1 MKKIETIWHYLLFQ
15 AIEKKEFKHTQAG
28 IAELFH
34 FSTSTINLALAKPT
48 AIGAVRKSGKFFVLA
63 DHEKLL
69 YLWATIRNPNRD
81 ILYQATSV
89 LPIAELEGLAP
100 AGALYGGY
108 SAASHLLNEPSADYT
123 TLYLYVSTN
132 LLPQIKARYPTNKQ
146 GTSRIIALAL
156 PSYSPT
162 PNHTSLPHTF
172 VDLWN
177 SPDWY
182 ARDFTIALKEK
193 FHDLLS

>member
-15 AIEKKEFKHTQAG
+15 AIEKQEFKHTQAG
-28 IAELFH
+28 IAEQFH
-34 FSTSTINLALAKPT
+34 YSTSTINLALTKPT

-63 DHEKLL
+63 DPEKLL

-81 ILYQATSV
+81 ILYQTTSV
-89 LPIAELEGLAP
+89 LPITELEGLAP
-100 AGALYGGY
+100 AGSLYGGY
-108 SAASHLLNEPSADYT
+108 SAARHLLGEPPADYT
-123 TLYLYVSTN
+123 TLYLYVPTT
-132 LLPQIKARYPTNKQ
+132 LLPQLQVRYPTSKL
-146 GTSRIIALAL
+146 GSSHIVALAM
-156 PSYSPT
+156 PPYSPT

-182 ARDFTIALKEK
+182 AHDFTTALKEK
-193 FHDLLS
+193 IHDLLS